1 MGLFVLIIGGL
12 SAYVS
17 MVDWNTY
24 KNDIAE
30 KFSEI
35 TGKKIEFS
43 GSIDV
48 QILPQPTL
56 SAKNVKIINPNN
68 PADVLATI
76 DNLNTEVSLQSLLK
90 GSPDIRSLSLIGT
103 EIWINI
109 NEKGE
114 LNWSNY
120 GKSISDSD
128 INTRLQSLSLQNALL
143 HLNNEK
149 SGIKFDLSQLNADV
163 QAETLAGPYRL
174 DGNFVKDEDHFGV
187 DRKSVV

>member
-1 MGLFVLIIGGL
+1 MLIIGGL

-17 MVDWNTY
+17 TVDWNTY

-68 PADVLATI
+68 PCKVLF
-76 DNLNTEVSLQSLLK
+76 LL
-90 GSPDIRSLSLIGT
+90 S
-103 EIWINI
+103 
-109 NEKGE
+109 
-114 LNWSNY
+114 
-120 GKSISDSD
+120 
-128 INTRLQSLSLQNALL
+128 
-143 HLNNEK
+143 
-149 SGIKFDLSQLNADV
+149 
-163 QAETLAGPYRL
+163 
-174 DGNFVKDEDHFGV
+174 
-187 DRKSVV
+187 